1 MNALGYDLQLSSSH
15 IFSEVRSPSV
25 EHQPYFW
32 WQHSGPWFNG
42 SWTRLPLQV
51 QRLLGSLDSDSPE
64 QHVCSA
70 SLRSKHFNKHEEVLL
85 QYHKWSNDSAVMCSQ
100 LVWMDL
106 DGLSRAKRLSG
117 DEGSGRKSAF
127 SSMYRIIGRWKLQ
140 QNRRKRCVMH
150 RGQKGQVLGPECIVE
165 TWNLDRS
172 TWMGNLRGIEAE
184 SHHIPSIPALF
195 MAPTQTFRDW
205 PWLTQ
210 A

>member
-1 MNALGYDLQLSSSH
+1 MNALGYDGYDLQLSSSH
-15 IFSEVRSPSV
+15 NFSEVRSDPLRWSTSRT
-25 EHQPYFW
+25 
-32 WQHSGPWFNG
+32 SGG
-42 SWTRLPLQV
+42 STWG
-51 QRLLGSLDSDSPE
+51 LGSMVPGLGFHGKCNGCLGRWTATPQSCRAPPG
-64 QHVCSA
+64 SA

-150 RGQKGQVLGPECIVE
+150 RGQKGQVLGPECTVE
-165 TWNLDRS
+165 T
-172 TWMGNLRGIEAE
+172 
-184 SHHIPSIPALF
+184 
-195 MAPTQTFRDW
+195 
-205 PWLTQ
+205 
-210 A
+210 